1 MTEIEKA
8 YIAGIIYGE
17 GSIML
22 QRFHKNQFPTPYV
35 SVASTTIELLNW
47 LKNTIGNIYEIIY
60 TIKILILHLSK
71 SLMLLQYPVY
81 NNVLINYYITFV
93 HSSNRNIYLP
103 Q

>member
-47 LKNTIGNIYEIIY
+47 LKNTIGKGS
-60 TIKILILHLSK
+60 IKSIKNYNPAKHRTHIHIFLSIT
-71 SLMLLQYPVY
+71 ML
-81 NNVLINYYITFV
+81 
-93 HSSNRNIYLP
+93 
-103 Q
+103 